1 MHHPDIGFHVETQVL
16 LYIHLHRDKGP
27 GDDVI
32 PALKKTQLCPLFPL
46 GYGPGDGHGPGAWFQ
61 DDTAGVHMDPE
72 PGVKSEPVF
81 TFPSDVILYA
91 FL

>member
-1 MHHPDIGFHVETQVL
+1 
-16 LYIHLHRDKGP
+16 
-27 GDDVI
+27 
-32 PALKKTQLCPLFPL
+32 LCPLFPL